1 MSSITKVTSI
11 VNRETNM
18 CLYLFSIFTYQ
29 LFVNCWEKRYMY
41 KSRGL
46 CFWENEPWVWMN
58 SLFTYFVIVLPLA
71 CAGSENMFYYYLTR
85 KTHLYYRLYMA
96 KLMHKE
102 KSISEAQHYNL
113 ALRYFLLRHKST
125 RLLAIWQFY
134 HRRTFIAA
142 LIEVIYGLSCFEF

>member
-1 MSSITKVTSI
+1 
-11 VNRETNM
+11 
-18 CLYLFSIFTYQ
+18 
-29 LFVNCWEKRYMY
+29 MY

-46 CFWENEPWVWMN
+46 CFLRERTLSVNE
-58 SLFTYFVIVLPLA
+58 LIVYIFRCCTFPLA

-125 RLLAIWQFY
+125 RLLAI
-134 HRRTFIAA
+134 
-142 LIEVIYGLSCFEF
+142 

>member
-1 MSSITKVTSI
+1 
-11 VNRETNM
+11 
-18 CLYLFSIFTYQ
+18 
-29 LFVNCWEKRYMY
+29 
-41 KSRGL
+41 
-46 CFWENEPWVWMN
+46 MN
-58 SLFTYFVIVLPLA
+58 SLFTYFVVVLPLA

-125 RLLAIWQFY
+125 RLLAI
-134 HRRTFIAA
+134 
-142 LIEVIYGLSCFEF
+142 